1 MGERDAEQEWCDRLY
16 WSNGP
21 CCAGCDHWSRI
32 LASAGECTKAAP
44 VGGRER
50 IAMMGLHSCSLPL
63 EAGHP
68 MTPATH
74 KCGDF
79 KDEFDWSTL
88 SPWYLRS
95 IGYRAPP
102 PEPSE

>member
-21 CCAGCDHWSRI
+21 CCAGCDHWQRI

-63 EAGHP
+63 GAGHP

-95 IGYRAPP
+95 IGFRAPP